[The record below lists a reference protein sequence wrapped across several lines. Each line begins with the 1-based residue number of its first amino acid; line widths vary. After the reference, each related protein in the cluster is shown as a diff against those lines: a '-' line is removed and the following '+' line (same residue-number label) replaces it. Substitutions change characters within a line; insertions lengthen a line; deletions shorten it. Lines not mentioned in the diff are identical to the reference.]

1 MHRPLMKRS
10 DIEIMAPAGSWES
23 LHAAIQGGADSVY
36 FGVEKL
42 NMRARSSDNFTTGDL
57 PAIVALCRE
66 HGLKSYLTLN
76 IVLFDEEINE
86 MRELLAAAAS
96 AGVTAVIATDQAAIM
111 AAREAGMEIH
121 LSTQLNISNAGS
133 LKFYSQWADVAVL
146 SRELNLEQVRKI
158 YDPSSAMTSG
168 ARAEIMSGSRCSSTG
183 HSACQYQANAT

>member
-1 MHRPLMKRS
+1 
-10 DIEIMAPAGSWES
+10 
-23 LHAAIQGGADSVY
+23 
-36 FGVEKL
+36 
-42 NMRARSSDNFTTGDL
+42 MRARSSDNFTTGDL

-86 MRELLAAAAS
+86 MRKLLAAAAS

-111 AAREAGMEIH
+111 AASEAGMEIH

-158 YDPSSAMTSG
+158 YDSIISDEIQVVVEYVYKMQYLHVASG
-168 ARAEIMSGSRCSSTG
+168 TG
-183 HSACQYQANAT
+183 TLPTASVKIGTPDGVKQAAACVDGPVDAAYQAIR